1 MSLIN
6 RKAVKQAILDTAKD
20 LGRTEFTRVGSGSFD
35 FLEEVLKKTIQ
46 DEVQGHGTIGKTINL
61 GEVAVEDG
69 TPKETPA
76 PEVSPEPAAE

>member
-6 RKAVKQAILDTAKD
+6 RKAVKQAILDTAKAE
-20 LGRTEFTRVGSGSFD
+20 GRTDFTRVGSGSFD

-46 DEVQGHGTIGKTINL
+46 DEVLSHPAIGKTINL
-61 GEVAVEDG
+61 GEVTVEDG

>member
-6 RKAVKQAILDTAKD
+6 RKAVKQAILDSAKAE
-20 LGRTEFTRVGSGSFD
+20 GRTDFTRVGAASFD
-35 FLEEVLKKTIQ
+35 YLEGAIQ
-46 DEVQGHGTIGKTINL
+46 NLIKDGVIQHPAIGKTINL

-76 PEVSPEPAAE
+76 PEVSPEPATE